1 MKYINGVLGLLFFGL
16 AAVGAVV
23 PVLPTTP
30 FLLLAAFFFLRSSK
44 RLNDWF
50 LGTRLYKRYVA
61 TFMETRSM
69 TLRSKFLC
77 AAPGVIAMSVL
88 AVFLPQLWAKVI
100 LVALVIFEIW
110 YFIFRIKTISVEEA
124 REQGLRRV
132 AGEEILVLKI
142 KLLISFDA
150 PFMYQPNLARNL
162 QLLSFDRQTTG
173 LVDANF
179 KNNARIWGLRWRSW
193 TRPRS

>member
-132 AGEEILVLKI
+132 AGEEILGVE
-142 KLLISFDA
+142 D
-150 PFMYQPNLARNL
+150 
-162 QLLSFDRQTTG
+162 
-173 LVDANF
+173 
-179 KNNARIWGLRWRSW
+179 
-193 TRPRS
+193 